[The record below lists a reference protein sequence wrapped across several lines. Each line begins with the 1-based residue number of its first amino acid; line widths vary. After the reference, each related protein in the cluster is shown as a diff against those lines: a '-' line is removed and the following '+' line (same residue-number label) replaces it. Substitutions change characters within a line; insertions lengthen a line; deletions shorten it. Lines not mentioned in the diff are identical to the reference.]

1 MPPALSSYAV
11 LALMLAALSILGPF
25 SVDTYLPA
33 FPAMA
38 AALHASDWEIQQ
50 TLSIYMFSFAL
61 MMLWHGALSDAFGR
75 RNVILVSL
83 LVFALASAGCAAA
96 TSVHALWALR
106 ALQGVSA
113 GAGIVIGR
121 AMIRDLYAGSQAE
134 KLLALV
140 NMIFSIGPAIAPIIG
155 GYLVKWFTWNA
166 IFVFLFLYTLL
177 LVSICYKRLPE
188 SLAPEKRQPF
198 HPAFLWK
205 SYVRVFGSLR
215 FQLKAGTIAFNFAG
229 MFLLVA
235 SAPVVV
241 VRHLGLG
248 PDQFA
253 WLFVPAVS
261 GIFLGSLTVSRM
273 AGRMPVA
280 RQVRIA
286 YWLMIGAGLF
296 NTLYHSLF
304 APALPWTVLPTLFYT
319 AGMSMAMPGITLMAL
334 DMFPDI
340 RGTAASCQSFTMTML
355 ASVVAGVVAP
365 LLSPSMVWLAMGQ
378 LASGLIGF
386 ALWSFSSRMRAAR
399 LQAS

>member
-1 MPPALSSYAV
+1 MPPALPSYAV
-11 LALMLAALSILGPF
+11 LALILAALSMLGPF

-38 AALHASDWEIQQ
+38 VALHATDWQIQQ

-75 RNVILVSL
+75 RKVILISMA
-83 LVFALASAGCAAA
+83 VFALASAGCALAS
-96 TSVHALWALR
+96 SVHALWALR

-121 AMIRDLYAGSQAE
+121 AMIRDIYAGAQAE

-155 GYLVKWFTWNA
+155 GYLVKWFNWHA
-166 IFVFLFLYTLL
+166 IFVFLFLYALL

-198 HPAFLWK
+198 HPGFLWK

-229 MFLLVA
+229 LFLLVA

-241 VRHLGLG
+241 TRHLGLG

-273 AGRMPVA
+273 AGRMPIA

-286 YWLMIGAGLF
+286 YWLMLGAGLF
-296 NTLYHSLF
+296 NTLYHSVF
-304 APALPWTVLPTLFYT
+304 PPALPWTVLPGFFYT
-319 AGMSMAMPGITLMAL
+319 CGMAMAMPGITLMVL
-334 DMFPDI
+334 DLFPEI
-340 RGTAASCQSFTMTML
+340 RGIAASCQSFTMTML
-355 ASVVAGVVAP
+355 SSVVAGAAAP
-365 LLSPSMVWLAMGQ
+365 LLSPSMVFLAAGQ
-378 LASGLIGF
+378 LAFALIGF
-386 ALWSFSSRMRAAR
+386 TLWRFASRAGAAR
-399 LQAS
+399 LQPG

>member
-1 MPPALSSYAV
+1 MPPAIPSYAV

-38 AALHASDWEIQQ
+38 AALNASDWQIQQ

-75 RNVILVSL
+75 RKVILISL
-83 LVFALASAGCAAA
+83 AVFAVASAGCAVA

-121 AMIRDLYAGSQAE
+121 AMVRDIYAGAQAE

-155 GYLVKWFTWNA
+155 GYLVKWFNWHA
-166 IFVFLFLYTLL
+166 IFFFLLLYTLL
-177 LVSICYKRLPE
+177 LLSICVKRLPE
-188 SLAPEKRQPF
+188 SLAAEKRQPF
-198 HPAFLWK
+198 HPGFLWK

-229 MFLLVA
+229 LFLLVA

-241 VRHLGLG
+241 TRHLGLG

-253 WLFVPAVS
+253 WLFVPAVT

-273 AGRMPVA
+273 AGRMPIA

-286 YWLMIGAGLF
+286 YCLMIGAGLF
-296 NTLYHSLF
+296 NTLYHLAF
-304 APALPWTVLPTLFYT
+304 APALPWTVLPTFFYT
-319 AGMSMAMPGITLMAL
+319 AGMSMAMPGITLMVL
-334 DMFPDI
+334 DLFPEI
-340 RGTAASCQSFTMTML
+340 RGIAASCQSFTMTML

-365 LLSPSMVWLAMGQ
+365 LLSPSMAWLAMGQ
-378 LASGLIGF
+378 LASVLIGCG
-386 ALWSFSSRMRAAR
+386 LWSLSRRLVQAAR
-399 LQAS
+399 TE